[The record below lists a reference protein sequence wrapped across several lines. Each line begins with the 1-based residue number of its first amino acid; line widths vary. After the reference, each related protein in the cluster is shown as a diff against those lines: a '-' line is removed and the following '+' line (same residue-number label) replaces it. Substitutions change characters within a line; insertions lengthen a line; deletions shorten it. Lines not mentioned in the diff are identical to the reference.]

1 MFEKWKEE
9 KIFLVL
15 ALIFGLLIVFLVP
28 PVMSPDEDSH
38 IKKIY
43 SITKGRILPIKSNNK
58 LGNYFPKEMLD
69 YITYMKDYIGKSK
82 NNYDYNFYVSNY
94 NAKLKKNNEV
104 FNDYSTANTNI
115 FVYIP
120 QVLAILFF
128 KIITFKSISIG
139 NYFYLGRI
147 GNLLSYIFLIYNAIK
162 KLPFSKK
169 LMLFISLMP
178 MSIYLGSSLNYD
190 AVLIGISFFAIS
202 YILNLIYSR
211 DVKITK
217 KDFYLFVFLSYF
229 LLEFKFV
236 YFPIVLLIF
245 LVPKEKLKDKKWI
258 LFLKIFLGV
267 LVLKIIYNII
277 FKTGVSGL
285 LVEKKMI
292 LSQIYFILRH
302 PIKYIIIL
310 YNTYNLNKDYYI
322 TSFVGNFGWLDTPMN
337 ILFSIFYMGLLV
349 FISNFETRV
358 INIKSKI
365 YIFGISIFIYLLMF
379 TSMYITWT
387 TNWGIGY
394 EAVEGVQGRYFIPFS
409 FLILILFNLKIT
421 KMIKL
426 KKETIKTIKFYI
438 LPSLLLFSLIFSC
451 LTIFI
456 RFWI

>member
-1 MFEKWKEE
+1 M
-9 KIFLVL
+9 
-15 ALIFGLLIVFLVP
+15 
-28 PVMSPDEDSH
+28 
-38 IKKIY
+38 
-43 SITKGRILPIKSNNK
+43 
-58 LGNYFPKEMLD
+58 
-69 YITYMKDYIGKSK
+69 
-82 NNYDYNFYVSNY
+82 
-94 NAKLKKNNEV
+94 
-104 FNDYSTANTNI
+104 
-115 FVYIP
+115 
-120 QVLAILFF
+120 
-128 KIITFKSISIG
+128 
-139 NYFYLGRI
+139 
-147 GNLLSYIFLIYNAIK
+147 
-162 KLPFSKK
+162 
-169 LMLFISLMP
+169 
-178 MSIYLGSSLNYD
+178 
-190 AVLIGISFFAIS
+190 
-202 YILNLIYSR
+202 
-211 DVKITK
+211 
-217 KDFYLFVFLSYF
+217 
-229 LLEFKFV
+229 LEFKFV

-394 EAVEGVQGRYFIPFS
+394 KAVEGVQGRYFIPFS

-438 LPSLLLFSLIFSC
+438 LPSLLLFSLVFSC
-451 LTIFI
+451 LTLFI